1 MQKIK
6 ILLSMISIGF
16 LTFEFFAAE
25 TINLP
30 DREQTRK
37 IIIKNP
43 VTGVPKLKEINRAD
57 LENTLE
63 ELEED
68 AERLDKKLKKV
79 KDDSRQSIRLNN
91 EREEISL
98 EIIHRCQRYL
108 LEYGNKKRAASIWE
122 LMKRESAML
131 KTALKNNKDFPFP
144 ELFDD
149 YISTLVKIRKNQIP
163 YNGKVPRSNSSLL
176 KEIQE
181 KQEKAL
187 EEIHKK
193 NLDNKGNS
201 KKKK

>member
-1 MQKIK
+1 
-6 ILLSMISIGF
+6 MISISF

-163 YNGKVPRSNSSLL
+163 YDGKVPRSNSSLL

-187 EEIHKK
+187 EEIHRK